1 MSFLDDLPSDQ
12 RELIISLPYRVGVW
26 VSHADDVGGKKADEE
41 EKTALANIL
50 HGFTTDVF
58 GSEVVQY
65 VMAETIAHNAEWE
78 KWSKNMSS
86 FAKDCQHAIDVLKE
100 SVDEKEVSAFKQ
112 RLLEI
117 AEAVALAFRE
127 YDNLGFLSK
136 LYVYLM
142 YYKERYQAARKHRS
156 FKTLDQYLNISLK
169 ERRALY
175 SLANTLGVQYP

>member
-1 MSFLDDLPSDQ
+1 MSFLDDLPVDQ

-26 VSHADDVGGKKADEE
+26 LSHADDEGGEEADEE

-78 KWSKNMSS
+78 KWSKDMINLED
-86 FAKDCQHAIDVLKE
+86 DCRQAIDILNE
-100 SVDEKEVSAFKQ
+100 AVDEKEVSAFKQ

-127 YDNLGFLSK
+127 YDNLDFITK
-136 LYVYLM
+136 MRVYFM
-142 YYKERYQAARKHRS
+142 YYKERYEAARKNRS
-156 FKTLDQYLNISLK
+156 FKTIDQYLNISLK
-169 ERRALY
+169 ERKALY
-175 SLANTLGVQYP
+175 SLAHTLDIQYP

>member
-26 VSHADDVGGKKADEE
+26 VSHADDAGGEEADDEE
-41 EKTALANIL
+41 KVALSNIL

-65 VMAETIAHNAEWE
+65 VMAETIAHSAEWDR
-78 KWSKNMSS
+78 WGKNTSS
-86 FAKDCQHAIDVLKE
+86 LATDCQHAIDILNE
-100 SVDEKEVSAFKQ
+100 AVDEKEVSAFKQ

-127 YDNLGFLSK
+127 YDKLDFVSK
-136 LYVYLM
+136 LRVYLM

-156 FKTLDQYLNISLK
+156 FKTMDQYLNISLK
-169 ERRALY
+169 ERQALY

>member
-1 MSFLDDLPSDQ
+1 MSFLDDLPSEQ

-26 VSHADDVGGKKADEE
+26 VSHADDVGGEEANDE

-78 KWSKNMSS
+78 KWSKNTSS
-86 FAKDCQHAIDVLKE
+86 LTKDCQQAIDILNE
-100 SVDEKEVSAFKQ
+100 AVDEKEVSAFKQ

-127 YDNLGFLSK
+127 YDNLDFMSK
-136 LYVYLM
+136 LRVYLM

-156 FKTLDQYLNISLK
+156 FKTMDQYLNISLK
-169 ERRALY
+169 ERQALY